1 MKIPLRTTVSA
12 AVLAT
17 TLGVMPT
24 TASASDLGYGVGIS
38 YVFGQGLAVGIK
50 AFADDEANEGTVG
63 IGMDYVFSNSGLRPN
78 VGIGYLGD
86 GYYGDLNL
94 GYNLGIGQ
102 FDLGVGAGWSDADDK
117 SNNRPAASPDI
128 QPPPPPP
135 DQQPG

>member
-1 MKIPLRTTVSA
+1 
-12 AVLAT
+12 
-17 TLGVMPT
+17 MPT

-94 GYNLGIGQ
+94 GYNLGIGE

-117 SNNRPAASPDI
+117 SKNRPAASPDNP
-128 QPPPPPP
+128 PPPPPP